1 MGFTS
6 NAKMIRFIVELNAV
20 CSTGPIPSQ
29 IGATKVPASPGLSHS
44 IHVEPQLQ
52 ADTAGKLYGHYV
64 PMVTSLTCFSAHET
78 REAM

>member
-1 MGFTS
+1 
-6 NAKMIRFIVELNAV
+6 MIRFIVELNAV

-44 IHVEPQLQ
+44 IHVEPQLHNFTT
-52 ADTAGKLYGHYV
+52 TAGKLYGHYV